1 MKLIEDVQ
9 IPLLA
14 VPPPETCRL
23 VEWHVCDGERVT
35 IGQVIFDLEVGDVVY
50 AVESFFTG
58 FIKIQVLGDTVHA
71 VGDAIASIVC
81 DEERNGYRMVG
92 IELSNAQLSNLDELR
107 GATPRRKFLWR
118 FVGEA
123 LEQENK
129 ANKPYEAVGDNA
141 ASLIRASHRR

>member
-1 MKLIEDVQ
+1 MKLIEEVQ

-14 VPPPETCRL
+14 VPPPEACRL
-23 VEWHVCDGERVT
+23 VEWHVRDGEHIT
-35 IGQVIFDLEVGDVVY
+35 MGQLIFDLEVGDLVY

-58 FIKIQVLGDTVHA
+58 FIKIRALGDTVHA
-71 VGDAIASIVC
+71 VGDTIATMLC

-107 GATPRRKFLWR
+107 GETSRQEFLRK

-123 LEQENK
+123 LEQK
-129 ANKPYEAVGDNA
+129 TQANKPCEATGENA
-141 ASLIRASHRR
+141 PS